1 MTNGGLSPIIYY
13 KMNTDLTVL
22 FKTVTESVP
31 NYLMFITLIVMCY
44 GMCVSFVKIVCDNV
58 VKVVLA
64 NRVPVTFKIK
74 DGEITENN

>member
-1 MTNGGLSPIIYY
+1 MTNGGLSPIIYN

-31 NYLMFITLIVMCY
+31 NYIMFIILIVLGY
-44 GMCVSFVKIVCDNV
+44 SLCVAFVKVLCDNV

-64 NRVPVTFKIK
+64 ARAPVEFKIR
-74 DGEITENN
+74 DGSGDENT

>member
-1 MTNGGLSPIIYY
+1 
-13 KMNTDLTVL
+13 MNTDLTVL

-31 NYLMFITLIVMCY
+31 NYLMFIILIVLGY
-44 GMCVSFVKIVCDNV
+44 SLCVAFVKILCDNV

-64 NRVPVTFKIK
+64 NRVPVSFKVK

>member
-1 MTNGGLSPIIYY
+1 MTNGELSPIIYN

-31 NYLMFITLIVMCY
+31 NYIMFIILIVLGY
-44 GMCVSFVKIVCDNV
+44 SLCVTFVKILSDNV

-64 NRVPVTFKIK
+64 ARAPVSFKIK
-74 DGEITENN
+74 DGSGDENT

>member
-22 FKTVTESVP
+22 FKTITESVP
-31 NYLMFITLIVMCY
+31 NYIMFIILIVLGY
-44 GMCVSFVKIVCDNV
+44 SLCVAFVKVLCDNV

-64 NRVPVTFKIK
+64 ARAPVSFKIK
-74 DGEITENN
+74 DGSDDENT